1 MAAPLMQKY
10 MQGQLNL
17 IDEMEPFSPNLAS
30 AIRAYCE
37 SINNNRQSYKWV
49 QAVQWVENILFG
61 LGRQYIDD
69 LLIARISR
77 DTDGNLSV
85 NRDFAKRVPRPV
97 NDLLGTYVETNISL
111 LTENRP
117 QPRITAKSD
126 DRDDVKK
133 AELAELVI
141 EYMWEALNLPEK
153 HRELA
158 RLCMYC
164 GYGFM
169 ELCYDPTEPR
179 HLAVPQTQETN
190 PMQIMGPDGQP
201 IQLPLKQTTTVLDE
215 RGAPVYDAKVEFG
228 DIRCNIVSPF
238 ELHFPQVHW
247 WEDVDWVIK
256 ESYCPISLLKDRYGH
271 ADLKPLLTR
280 KNGWDLTVLDTLT
293 NDNIQSLPIWWWER
307 MTNVIEGP
315 GPSIYVGTPEL
326 WNDHSV
332 VRVFDRKPNPK
343 WPRGRTIICVGEKV
357 LYDSPKANG
366 ARAYDPRWPHR
377 WHPYTRYRWEAQ
389 IGSILGR
396 SLVSKLLPKIKR
408 INAIDTTLIMWRRT
422 VPIATWI
429 MPKGTSPIEDI
440 HSGKPGRYIEYDARK
455 TGGAA
460 PTPVNAPN
468 YPEAA
473 LVERDQCLKEMDR
486 IAGTEDVLRGERPQ
500 GVNSAMMLD
509 TLRKQALSS
518 RSPVLQAWD
527 ESVQT
532 TGSAILQE
540 VQKHV
545 TADFHYEERLKILSR
560 EKASRFTI
568 QAFSGADLS
577 DNVIVRVDTA
587 SQAMLSKE
595 ARQERALEIIQ
606 YAPGFVQLPNTLQAK
621 LIEELGWPDTLT
633 PKSPDIGR
641 AGILISFIKS
651 NQFQLCVPMEEDDA
665 EVIHDL
671 LVEELKSESFFDY
684 TPDQMNQL
692 QKLIDYYKMEIERIQ
707 RQQLQMNFD
716 MQQAQQE
723 AQGAPPAQAPP
734 QAGSPQPPQQ

>member
-1 MAAPLMQKY
+1 MQKY

-17 IDEMEPFSPNLAS
+17 IDDMEPGSPQLAS
-30 AIRAYCE
+30 AIRSYCE

-49 QAVQWVENILFG
+49 QAVQWIENILFG

-69 LLIARISR
+69 LLVARISR

-117 QPRITAKSD
+117 QPRITAKTD

-164 GYGFM
+164 GYAFM
-169 ELCYDPTEPR
+169 ETFYDPTEPR
-179 HLAVPQTQETN
+179 HLAVPKTEETS
-190 PMQIMGPDGQP
+190 PMQIIGPEGTP
-201 IQLPLKQTTTVLDE
+201 IDLPMKQTSQVLDE

-247 WEDVDWVIK
+247 WEDIDWVIK
-256 ESYCPISLLKDRYGH
+256 ESYLPISILKDRYTH
-271 ADLKPLLTR
+271 AELKPLLNK
-280 KNGWDLTVLDTLT
+280 KNGWDLSVLDTLT

-315 GPSIYVGTPEL
+315 GPTIYVGTPEL

-343 WPRGRTIICVGEKV
+343 WPRGRTVITVGEKV

-389 IGSILGR
+389 VGSILGR

-460 PTPVNAPN
+460 PTPVNAPA

-527 ESVQT
+527 ESVQV

-568 QAFSGADLS
+568 DSFSGADLS

-595 ARQERALEIIQ
+595 ARQERALEVIQ

-621 LIEELGWPDTLT
+621 LIDELGWPDTLS

-641 AGILISFIKS
+641 AQILMSFIKS
-651 NQFQLCVPMEEDDA
+651 NHFDLAIPMEEDDA

-684 TPDQMNQL
+684 TPDQMN
-692 QKLIDYYKMEIERIQ
+692 KLNELIQYYKQEIERIQ
-707 RQQLQMNFD
+707 RSQLQMQFD
-716 MQQAQQE
+716 LQQANNE
-723 AQGAPPAQAPP
+723 AQGQPPAQNPP
-734 QAGSPQPPQQ
+734 QAGSPAPPAQ